1 MKKTFTP
8 AEIRHLLGI
17 SRSAIRYYKDKG
29 LISVK
34 KNEDNGY
41 SYYGGGDLLELID
54 VSFYR
59 NCLDSNADEIR
70 ELIFSSSPKEVH
82 QHYQHCI
89 ADFKERI
96 QRQQE
101 NLNLMIAFEERVE
114 KAMEIMDQITE
125 ITWNEPICFY
135 YPNVNGFQEDCDVDI
150 HSPLFSVSYWS
161 GEFSVENGNPVYQET
176 SLMIDECY
184 RSYLNEK
191 FADVRMRILPAGR
204 FLYTSFCSEKPLDD
218 PAPMERLYAYAEEY
232 GYTLSGEPGFVSYLF
247 TFRDKGRR
255 CHCYDAFLPVKTLY
269 R

>member
-17 SRSAIRYYKDKG
+17 SRSAIRYYRDKG

-41 SYYGGGDLLELID
+41 SYYGGSDLLELID

-70 ELIFSSSPKEVH
+70 ELIFSSSPEEIQ
-82 QHYQHCI
+82 QHYKHCI

-96 QRQQE
+96 RRQQE
-101 NLNLMIAFEERVE
+101 NLELMIAFEERVQSALE
-114 KAMEIMDQITE
+114 MMDRVKEIS
-125 ITWNEPICFY
+125 WYEPIYFY
-135 YPNVNGFQEDCDVDI
+135 YPNVNGFQNDCDVDI

-161 GEFSVENGNPVYQET
+161 GEFSVENGEAVYHET
-176 SLMIDECY
+176 SLMLDERY
-184 RSYLNEK
+184 RSYLNLNEK
-191 FADVRMRILPAGR
+191 FPDMRMRILSQGR

-218 PAPMERLYAYAEEY
+218 PAPMERLLAYAEEH
-232 GYTLSGEPGFVSYLF
+232 GYTLSGEHGFVSYLF
-247 TFRDKGRR
+247 TFRRNDRR
-255 CHCYDAFLPVKTLY
+255 CHCYDAFLPIRTK
-269 R
+269 

>member
-34 KNEDNGY
+34 KNEENGY
-41 SYYGGGDLLELID
+41 SYYGGSDLLELID

-70 ELIFSSSPKEVH
+70 ELIFSSSPEEIH
-82 QHYQHCI
+82 GHYRDCI
-89 ADFKERI
+89 AGFKEKIR
-96 QRQQE
+96 RQQE
-101 NLNLMIAFEERVE
+101 NLDLMTAFADRVE
-114 KAMEIMDQITE
+114 KAMAIMDRVEE
-125 ITWNEPICFY
+125 ITWDEPICFY
-135 YPNVNGFQEDCDVDI
+135 YPNVNDLQDDCDVDI

-161 GEFSVENGNPVYQET
+161 GEFSVEQGEAVYAET
-176 SLMIDECY
+176 SLVIDERY
-184 RSYLNEK
+184 HSYLNER
-191 FADVRMRILPAGR
+191 FSDVRLRIHSDGR

-218 PAPMERLYAYAEEY
+218 PAPMNRLLAYAEEH
-232 GYTLSGEPGFVSYLF
+232 GYVPTGEHGFVSYLF
-247 TFRDKGRR
+247 TFRDHGKR
-255 CHCYDAFLPVKTLY
+255 CHCYDAFLPVEKLN